1 MLKQNMMKYKIAD
14 TELKLK
20 EYGRNV
26 QSMVEYAKTVEDR
39 DKRNRLAHE
48 IVQIMSNLNPNVKEL
63 PDYKLKLWDHLF
75 VISNFELDVDS
86 PFPIPEPEK
95 VLGRPK
101 ERMAY
106 YEGRPHYRQYGWN
119 VELMIRAAVE
129 MEHGPERDEY
139 INQIA
144 NTMKLFLVSMNRDS
158 IPESVIADQMNELS
172 GGKLK
177 VKGDDLTIKQNFKQL
192 FPPPKPVSTNNK
204 RGRSKGRSKRKN

>member
-1 MLKQNMMKYKIAD
+1 MKYKIAD

-48 IVQIMSNLNPNVKEL
+48 IVQIMSNLNPSVKEL

-75 VISNFELDVDS
+75 VISDFELDVDS
-86 PFPIPEPEK
+86 PYPIPEPEI
-95 VLGRPK
+95 VMGRPK
-101 ERMAY
+101 ERMEY
-106 YEGRPHYRQYGWN
+106 YEGRPRFRQYGWN
-119 VELMIRAAVE
+119 VELMIQAAIE
-129 MEHGPERDEY
+129 MEPGKDRDEY

-158 IPESVIADQMNELS
+158 IPESAIAEHMNELS

-177 VKGDDLTIKQNFKQL
+177 VKGEDLILKQNFKQL
-192 FPPPKPVSTNNK
+192 FPPPKPVNTNNK
-204 RGRSKGRSKRKN
+204 RSRSKNRKRKN